1 MSASFFLSC
10 SLGTCSY
17 SNVRIKVF
25 PLKTQD
31 SSPIRR
37 WHLSSKLHSNSLKC
51 VQLLSTHC
59 ATKCHCILKEHQLRL
74 STKFKMEPLEKEY
87 LITYHSPKCN
97 ADFSVTWT
105 LSAMNL
111 SDAIIYFQML
121 LYGNAFQQRCK
132 DQIDPGSLL
141 FTFSQ
146 LTNVRQTA
154 TSEIPEYAQL
164 LTSGLTRMTG
174 KYVHSLSISNY
185 SNNLQK
191 KVY

>member
-121 LYGNAFQQRCK
+121 LYGNTEM
-132 DQIDPGSLL
+132 L
-141 FTFSQ
+141 FSRDARIRLIQGHFSSPSANWQ
-146 LTNVRQTA
+146 MSDKLQPLRYQN
-154 TSEIPEYAQL
+154 
-164 LTSGLTRMTG
+164 M
-174 KYVHSLSISNY
+174 HSCWP
-185 SNNLQK
+185 Q
-191 KVY
+191 V